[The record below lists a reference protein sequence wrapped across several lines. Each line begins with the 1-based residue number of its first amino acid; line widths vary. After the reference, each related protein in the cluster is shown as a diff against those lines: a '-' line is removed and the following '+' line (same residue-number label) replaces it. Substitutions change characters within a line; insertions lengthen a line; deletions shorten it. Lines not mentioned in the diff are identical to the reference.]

1 MNITAINVFIEV
13 DGKQCIALI
22 DPEMSSIFMG
32 MLPSFQNITDLD
44 KGAKLSLLPQS
55 VIEPLL
61 ETRRA
66 IAAATGSD
74 AK

>member
-22 DPEMSSIFMG
+22 DPQMTGIFMG
-32 MLPSFQNITDLD
+32 MLPSFQNIPELD
-44 KGAKLSLLPQS
+44 KGPKLSLLPPS
-55 VIEPLL
+55 VVEPLL

-66 IAAATGSD
+66 IAAATGG
-74 AK
+74 AA